1 MLRQDCQTIFGTT
14 VTRITDEHEPAG
26 GAQVAGP
33 AADAPPVTLPHGD
46 PSPSAVDVPVDAPWW
61 TTGWIGGL
69 LVAGVAGV
77 VFATGVEVVVPVLAA
92 SPTSAVAEPAAE
104 PVAADAA
111 AQAGLYARSA
121 GTPAAPPSAETQPS
135 VETDDPTG
143 DPAEDTGE
151 DTGEDTAE
159 RTAGES
165 DEASA
170 EPQTEAGGIVAPQ
183 ETAVTPEQARAQRR
197 KARLHR
203 ARQAARELAVIARR
217 TIATWGPISATWVL
231 PVEDYRLS
239 AHYGQTGPHWATIH
253 TGQDFSASTGTP
265 VRAAS
270 QGVVTFA
277 GWDGP
282 YGNKLEITHPDGV
295 VTWYAHL
302 SRIDVTETDAV
313 ETGQVVGL
321 VGSTGNSTGPHL
333 HFEVHP
339 GGGEAADPA
348 ELLGQHGLSF

>member
-1 MLRQDCQTIFGTT
+1 
-14 VTRITDEHEPAG
+14 
-26 GAQVAGP
+26 
-33 AADAPPVTLPHGD
+33 VTLPHGD

-61 TTGWIGGL
+61 TTGWVGGL

-77 VFATGVEVVVPVLAA
+77 VFATGVEVVVPALAA
-92 SPTSAVAEPAAE
+92 PAPSAVAEP
-104 PVAADAA
+104 VAAGTAPQQRF
-111 AQAGLYARSA
+111 AQSA
-121 GTPAAPPSAETQPS
+121 GTPEAPPAVEQDPEPSPQGETP
-135 VETDDPTG
+135 
-143 DPAEDTGE
+143 
-151 DTGEDTAE
+151 
-159 RTAGES
+159 
-165 DEASA
+165 
-170 EPQTEAGGIVAPQ
+170 TEAPAVEAPAVEEVVAPQ
-183 ETAVTPEQARAQRR
+183 ETAVTPEQARAERR
-197 KARLHR
+197 KERLHR
-203 ARQAARELAVIARR
+203 ERRAARELAVIARR
-217 TIATWGPISATWVL
+217 TFATWGPITATWVL

-239 AHYGQTGPHWATIH
+239 AHYGQTGPHWETIH
-253 TGQDFSASTGTP
+253 TGQDFSAPTGTP

-282 YGNKLEITHPDGV
+282 YGNKLEITHPDGT

-302 SRIDVTETDAV
+302 SRIDVAETDAV

-339 GGGEAADPA
+339 GGGDAADPA